1 MMVSRRS
8 TLAAILAA
16 MVTGGCVGTAMTTDP
31 DSGATVPV
39 QGWRTNT
46 WHDDPAWRPFGSIG
60 KKEWRQGPWW
70 YGDPA
75 WQFLTVGQGGRPE
88 LSKPGAVTQSPP
100 AETPAASAPADS
112 AEKPAG
118 N

>member
-1 MMVSRRS
+1 
-8 TLAAILAA
+8 

-31 DSGATVPV
+31 GSGATVPV

>member
-1 MMVSRRS
+1 MNAPTR
-8 TLAAILAA
+8 TLCVLATVFLA
-16 MVTGGCVGTAMTTDP
+16 GCVGTALTGDP
-31 DSGATVPV
+31 QSGATVPV
-39 QGWRTNT
+39 KGWRTT
-46 WHDDPAWRPFGSIG
+46 AWHDDPAWRPFGSVG

-75 WQFLTVGQGGRPE
+75 WQFLTVGQGGGRPD
-88 LSKPGAVTQSPP
+88 LSKPGAAMQRLPEE
-100 AETPAASAPADS
+100 APAAEP

>member
-1 MMVSRRS
+1 MYARMR
-8 TLAAILAA
+8 TLCAGFAIVLLA
-16 MVTGGCVGTAMTTDP
+16 GCVGTAMTKDAET
-31 DSGATVPV
+31 GATVPV
-39 QGWRTNT
+39 QGWRTT
-46 WHDDPAWRPFGSIG
+46 AWHDDPAWRPFGSIG

-88 LSKPGAVTQSPP
+88 LSKPGAAMTPP
-100 AETPAASAPADS
+100 AEAAPAEAPS
-112 AEKPAG
+112 AEAADNPAS